1 MSACRVLVVDI
12 HKEEEDITVIRKY
25 YQREEELVGQANAL
39 LAMIL
44 GSLFVQSSVVYVQ
57 YKRKSWLVIGKETW
71 ITMSFLR
78 PAVDAAYRVST
89 NHDDKEVSIDPLSG
103 MVCNKCTELSW
114 LREYSS

>member
-1 MSACRVLVVDI
+1 MFRLMRRRIYRHQKVLPERRRVGGTGKCTASND
-12 HKEEEDITVIRKY
+12 
-25 YQREEELVGQANAL
+25 
-39 LAMIL
+39 
-44 GSLFVQSSVVYVQ
+44 SLEYICSIVCCVVQ
-57 YKRKSWLVIGKETW
+57 YRRKSWLVIGKETW

>member
-1 MSACRVLVVDI
+1 M
-12 HKEEEDITVIRKY
+12 
-25 YQREEELVGQANAL
+25 
-39 LAMIL
+39 
-44 GSLFVQSSVVYVQ
+44 
-57 YKRKSWLVIGKETW
+57 VIGKETW

-78 PAVDAAYRVST
+78 LAVDAAYRVST